1 MEPVLWAIAVLLVVL
16 AAWLALQLR
25 SARRALGEAELQ
37 VGAAQH
43 TAAEQAQAITWH
55 QAQLRAL
62 QQAQLEA
69 VLVLAADRTV
79 LDLNAP
85 AHLLFGAL
93 AEPGRTLILVTRSV
107 ELDDLVTHCLE
118 GGADCDRQILLGR
131 ARQPY
136 RARAALA
143 GDPHLEGG
151 PLGAVLW
158 LQDLSE
164 LQRLGRARRDF
175 VANISH
181 ELRTPITSIR
191 LLVDTLRGPIAHDP
205 AARDDLLEKI
215 AVETEALTQLS
226 QELLDL
232 AQIESGQTLFKLVS
246 TPLADLVTGV
256 TDRLGPQA
264 QRKRQHLD
272 VQLPLDLAVLADVA
286 QMQRALGNL
295 VHNAIKFTPPDGT
308 VSLRA
313 SAADGDVTVEVTD
326 TGPGIAPD
334 DIPRVFERFF
344 RADRARTGGRTAGGT
359 GLGLAIAKHV
369 VEAHGGQIWVASGG
383 GPGHGAVFRF
393 TLPLAQL
400 PALTASTNLA
410 PPLTSP

>member
-1 MEPVLWAIAVLLVVL
+1 LEPVLWFAVAVLGALAVGLALALSRARRERAAAELDL
-16 AAWLALQLR
+16 AAAQRAAGQQAL
-25 SARRALGEAELQ
+25 SAQWR
-37 VGAAQH
+37 
-43 TAAEQAQAITWH
+43 

-62 QQAQLEA
+62 QAAQLDA
-69 VLVLAADRTV
+69 VLVISADRTV

-85 AHLLFGAL
+85 AHTLFGAS
-93 AEPGRTLILVTRSV
+93 AELGRTLILVTRSV

-118 GGADCDRQILLGR
+118 GGADCDRQIMLGR

-136 RARAALA
+136 RARAVLA
-143 GDPHLEGG
+143 GDPLRAGD

-191 LLVDTLRGPIAHDP
+191 LLVDTLRGPVAHDP

-215 AVETEALTQLS
+215 AIETEALAQLS

-232 AQIESGQTLFKLVS
+232 AQIESGQTLFKLVP
-246 TPLADLVTGV
+246 TALADLVTGV

-264 QRKRQHLD
+264 QRKRQRLD
-272 VQLPLDLAVLADVA
+272 VLLPPGLAVLADVA
-286 QMQRALGNL
+286 QLQRALGNL
-295 VHNAIKFTPPDGT
+295 VHNAIKFTPPEGAIT
-308 VSLRA
+308 LRA
-313 SAADGDVTVEVTD
+313 TAADGDVTVEVED

-334 DIPRVFERFF
+334 DIGRVFERFF
-344 RADRARTGGRTAGGT
+344 RADRARTAGGT

-369 VEAHGGQIWVASGG
+369 VEAHGGRIWVASGG

-393 TLPLAQL
+393 TLPLAVL
-400 PALTASTNLA
+400 PPVSASTNLV

>member
-1 MEPVLWAIAVLLVVL
+1 MEPLLWVALVGL
-16 AAWLALQLR
+16 AGLALWLGRSLR
-25 SARRALGEAELQ
+25 AARRAQAEAELQ
-37 VGAAQH
+37 LAATQH
-43 TAAEQAQAITWH
+43 TLAVQDQAAHWH

-62 QQAQLEA
+62 QQAQLDA
-69 VLVLAADRTV
+69 VLVLSADRTV

-85 AHLLFGAL
+85 AHTLFGPA

-107 ELDDLVTHCLE
+107 ELDDLVSHCLE

-136 RARAALA
+136 RARAVLA
-143 GDPHLEGG
+143 GDLDRADAPR
-151 PLGAVLW
+151 GAVLW

-191 LLVDTLRGPIAHDP
+191 LLVDTLRGPVAHDP

-215 AVETEALTQLS
+215 AIETEALAQLS

-232 AQIESGQTLFKLVS
+232 AQIESGQTLFRLVP
-246 TPLADLVTGV
+246 TRLADLVTGV

-264 QRKRQHLD
+264 QRKRQRLD
-272 VQLPLDLAVLADVA
+272 VQLPPGLAVLADVA
-286 QMQRALGNL
+286 QLQRALGNL
-295 VHNAIKFTPPDGT
+295 VHNAIKFTPPEGAIT
-308 VSLRA
+308 LRA
-313 SAADGDVTVEVTD
+313 AAAGPDVTVEVAD

-334 DIPRVFERFF
+334 DIDRVFERFF

-369 VEAHGGQIWVASGG
+369 VEAHGGTIWVASGG
-383 GPGHGAVFRF
+383 GPGQGAVFRF
-393 TLPLAQL
+393 TLPLAPL
-400 PALTASTNLA
+400 PPATASTNVA
-410 PPLTSP
+410 PPLTTP

>member
-1 MEPVLWAIAVLLVVL
+1 MELVVWVLLAL
-16 AAWLALQLR
+16 AVALALWLAYTLR
-25 SARRALGEAELQ
+25 AARRALAAAELDLA
-37 VGAAQH
+37 AAQRAR
-43 TAAEQAQAITWH
+43 AAEAQAAAWH
-55 QAQLRAL
+55 RAQLRAL

-69 VLVLAADRTV
+69 VLILAADRTV
-79 LDLNAP
+79 LECNAP
-85 AHLLFGAL
+85 AQALFGVTGEA
-93 AEPGRTLILVTRSV
+93 GRTLILTTRSV
-107 ELDDLVTHCLE
+107 ELDDLVTHCLA
-118 GGADCDRQILLGR
+118 GGSDCDRQVPLGR
-131 ARQPY
+131 AAQPY
-136 RARAALA
+136 RARAVLA
-143 GDPHLEGG
+143 ADPVA
-151 PLGAVLW
+151 GARGVVLW

-181 ELRTPITSIR
+181 DLRTPITSIR
-191 LLVDTLRGPIAHDP
+191 LLVDTLRGPVAHDP
-205 AARDDLLEKI
+205 TARDELLEKI

-232 AQIESGQTLFKLVS
+232 AQIESGQTLFKLVA
-246 TPLADLVTGV
+246 TRLADLVTGV

-264 QRKRQHLD
+264 QRKRQRLG
-272 VQLPLDLAVLADVA
+272 VELPPDLVVLADVA

-295 VHNAIKFTPPDGT
+295 VHNAIKFTPAEGAIT
-308 VSLRA
+308 LRA
-313 SAADGDVTVEVTD
+313 APAGPDVTVEVAD

-369 VEAHGGQIWVASGG
+369 VEAHGGRIWVADGG

-393 TLPLAQL
+393 TLPTAQL
-400 PALTASTNLA
+400 PASTNVA
-410 PPLTSP
+410 PPLTTP